1 MSRFQYGSFHDGPDP
16 LAAPV
21 DAGGGV
27 DEIGRRLLDG
37 QSLTDAFRNMF
48 RDGLNNRDG
57 LRDMFRKAQQ
67 RRKELENSGRMDGLL
82 TDLRQL
88 LDDALTQERAAL
100 FPDPSDD
107 ARFREAMLDT
117 VPDEIGRAVQQLSN
131 YDWQS
136 PQAKQSFD
144 QLKDRLQRDV
154 LDQQFKNMTQSMKQ
168 INTPESKAAMKE
180 MMQDLNAML
189 EKHRQGEDASEDYE
203 AFKEKHKDFFPDAPE
218 TLSEFIDEL
227 ARQAAAIQRM
237 MDSLSPEQRAEL
249 AEAMAE
255 ALADMGL
262 QDEMSRLQENLQTMR
277 PEFSWS
283 GQQRMGGDEP
293 LGLPDATQALA
304 ELADLESIMD
314 QLSDSD
320 ARANLD
326 NIDEAAVARAL
337 GRQAV
342 DDLRA
347 MREIQKQLEDE
358 GFLQR
363 DGDRLELTPKAVRR
377 IGQTALREVFSS
389 LDASSRGDH
398 SVHRT
403 GAAGEITG
411 MTRPWQFGDEQPID
425 VVKTVRNAVNRKIM
439 SNSATL
445 SLSAEDFEVHETET
459 RTRAAVALL
468 IDQSFSMVMSDTWRS
483 AKTMALAL
491 HALAQ
496 TAYPLDALEIISF
509 ANIAQVVKPHE
520 LPDLEA
526 SYIQGTNLHHALML
540 AGRFL
545 DKHHGAQRVVMVV
558 TDGEPTA
565 HIDDEGYSNFSWPPS
580 DETIALTV
588 AQVDLMTRRRVPI
601 SWFRLG
607 DDPSLER
614 FLDQMA
620 RRNGGRVLASS
631 GERLGDYVVSD
642 YVRARGVR

>member
-37 QSLTDAFRNMF
+37 QSLTDAFRDMF

-67 RRKELENSGRMDGLL
+67 RRKELEKSGRMDGLL

-168 INTPESKAAMKE
+168 MNTPESKAAMKE

-189 EKHRQGEDASEDYE
+189 EKHRQGEDASQDYE
-203 AFKEKHKDFFPDAPE
+203 EFKEKHKDFFPDAPE

-227 ARQAAAIQRM
+227 ARQAAAMQRM
-237 MDSLSPEQRAEL
+237 MDSLNPEQRAEL

-262 QDEMSRLQENLQTMR
+262 QDEMSRLQENLKTMR

-283 GQQRMGGDEP
+283 GQQRMSGDEP

-337 GRQAV
+337 GRAAV

-377 IGQTALREVFSS
+377 IGQTALRQVFSS

-496 TAYPLDALEIISF
+496 SAYPLDALEIISF

-620 RRNGGRVLASS
+620 RRNGGRVLAAS
-631 GERLGDYVVSD
+631 GDRLGDYVVSD
-642 YVRARGVR
+642 YVRARGSR

>member
-37 QSLTDAFRNMF
+37 QSLTDAFRDMF
-48 RDGLNNRDG
+48 RDGVNNRDG

-67 RRKELENSGRMDGLL
+67 RRKELEKSGRMDGLL

-117 VPDEIGRAVQQLSN
+117 VPDEIGRAVQQLAN

-136 PQAKQSFD
+136 PQAQQSFD

-168 INTPESKAAMKE
+168 MNTPESKAAMKE

-189 EKHRQGEDASEDYE
+189 EKHRQGEDASQDYE
-203 AFKEKHKDFFPDAPE
+203 DFKEKHKDFFPEAPE

-227 ARQAAAIQRM
+227 ARQAAAMQRM

-283 GQQRMGGDEP
+283 GQQRMSGDEP

-363 DGDRLELTPKAVRR
+363 DGDHLELTPKAVRR
-377 IGQTALREVFSS
+377 IGQTALRQVFSS

-509 ANIAQVVKPHE
+509 ANIAQIVKPHE

-620 RRNGGRVLASS
+620 RRNGGRVLAAS
-631 GERLGDYVVSD
+631 GDRLGDYVVSD
-642 YVRARGVR
+642 YVRARGSR

>member
-227 ARQAAAIQRM
+227 ARQAAAMQRM

>member
-168 INTPESKAAMKE
+168 MNTPESKAAMKE

-189 EKHRQGEDASEDYE
+189 EKHRRGEDATDDYE

-227 ARQAAAIQRM
+227 ARQAAAMQRM

-588 AQVDLMTRRRVPI
+588 AQVDLMTCRRVPI

-642 YVRARGVR
+642 YVRARGAR

>member
-1 MSRFQYGSFHDGPDP
+1 
-16 LAAPV
+16 
-21 DAGGGV
+21 
-27 DEIGRRLLDG
+27 
-37 QSLTDAFRNMF
+37 
-48 RDGLNNRDG
+48 
-57 LRDMFRKAQQ
+57 
-67 RRKELENSGRMDGLL
+67 
-82 TDLRQL
+82 
-88 LDDALTQERAAL
+88 
-100 FPDPSDD
+100 
-107 ARFREAMLDT
+107 
-117 VPDEIGRAVQQLSN
+117 
-131 YDWQS
+131 
-136 PQAKQSFD
+136 
-144 QLKDRLQRDV
+144 
-154 LDQQFKNMTQSMKQ
+154 
-168 INTPESKAAMKE
+168 
-180 MMQDLNAML
+180 
-189 EKHRQGEDASEDYE
+189 
-203 AFKEKHKDFFPDAPE
+203 
-218 TLSEFIDEL
+218 
-227 ARQAAAIQRM
+227 
-237 MDSLSPEQRAEL
+237 
-249 AEAMAE
+249 
-255 ALADMGL
+255 MGL
-262 QDEMSRLQENLQTMR
+262 QDEMSRLQENLKTMR

-283 GQQRMGGDEP
+283 GQQRMSGDEP

-337 GRQAV
+337 GRAAV

-377 IGQTALREVFSS
+377 IGQTALRQVFSS

-496 TAYPLDALEIISF
+496 SAYPLDALEIISF

-620 RRNGGRVLASS
+620 RRNGGRVLAAS
-631 GERLGDYVVSD
+631 GDRLGDYVVSD
-642 YVRARGVR
+642 YVRARGSR

>member
-1 MSRFQYGSFHDGPDP
+1 MSRFTYGSFHDGPDP
-16 LAAPV
+16 LSAPT
-21 DAGGGV
+21 DSGGGV

-37 QSLTDAFRNMF
+37 QSLNDAFRDMF
-48 RDGLNNRDG
+48 RDGLKDRSG
-57 LRDMFRKAQQ
+57 LREMFRKAQQ
-67 RRKELENSGRMDGLL
+67 RRKELEKSGRMDGLL

-88 LDDALTQERAAL
+88 LDDALTQERTAL

-117 VPDEIGRAVQQLSN
+117 VPDEVGRAVQQLAD

-136 PQAKQSFD
+136 PQAQRSFD

-154 LDQQFKNMTQSMKQ
+154 LDQQFKNMTQGMQ
-168 INTPESKAAMKE
+168 ELNTPESKAAMKE

-189 EKHRQGEDASEDYE
+189 EKHRRGEDASQDYE
-203 AFKEKHKDFFPDAPE
+203 DFKEKHSEFFPDAPD
-218 TLSEFIDEL
+218 TLPEFIDEL
-227 ARQAAAIQRM
+227 ARQAAAMQRM
-237 MDSLSPEQRAEL
+237 MQSLSPEQRAEL
-249 AEAMAE
+249 AEAMAQ
-255 ALADMGL
+255 ALSDMGL

-277 PEFSWS
+277 PEFSWT
-283 GQQRMGGDEP
+283 GQQQMGGDEP

-304 ELADLESIMD
+304 ELADLESLMD

-337 GRQAV
+337 GRQAA

-347 MREIQKQLEDE
+347 MREIQKQLEED
-358 GFLQR
+358 GYLQR

-377 IGQTALREVFSS
+377 IGRTALKEVFSS
-389 LDASSRGDH
+389 LDASQRGDH
-398 SVHRT
+398 SVHRS
-403 GAAGEITG
+403 GASGEITG
-411 MTRPWQFGDEQPID
+411 MTRQWQFGDEQPID
-425 VVKTVRNAVNRKIM
+425 VVTTVRNAVNRKIM
-439 SNSATL
+439 SGSSKLT
-445 SLSAEDFEVHETET
+445 LSAEDFEVHETET
-459 RTRAAVALL
+459 RTRAAVVLL

-491 HALAQ
+491 HSLAQ
-496 TAYPLDALEIISF
+496 SAYPLDALEIISF

-565 HIDDEGYSNFSWPPS
+565 HIDEEGYSCFDYPPS

-588 AQVDLMTRRRVPI
+588 AQIDLMTRRRVPI

-620 RRNGGRVLASS
+620 RRNGGRVLAASS
-631 GERLGDYVVSD
+631 EKLGDYVVSD
-642 YVRARGVR
+642 YVRSRGAR

>member
-37 QSLTDAFRNMF
+37 QSLTDAFRDMF

-67 RRKELENSGRMDGLL
+67 RRKELEKSGRMDGLL

-154 LDQQFKNMTQSMKQ
+154 LDQQFKNMTQGMKQ
-168 INTPESKAAMKE
+168 MNTPESKAAMKE

-189 EKHRQGEDASEDYE
+189 EKHRQGEDASQDYE
-203 AFKEKHKDFFPDAPE
+203 EFKEKHKDFFPDAPE

-227 ARQAAAIQRM
+227 ARQAAAMQRM

-262 QDEMSRLQENLQTMR
+262 QDEMSRLQENLKTMR

-283 GQQRMGGDEP
+283 GQQRMSGDEP

-377 IGQTALREVFSS
+377 IGQTALRQVFSS

-439 SNSATL
+439 SNSDTL

-496 TAYPLDALEIISF
+496 SAYPLDALEIISF

-620 RRNGGRVLASS
+620 RRNGGRVLAAS
-631 GERLGDYVVSD
+631 GDRLGDYVVSD
-642 YVRARGVR
+642 YVRARGSR

>member
-37 QSLTDAFRNMF
+37 QSLNDAFRDMF
-48 RDGLNNRDG
+48 RDGVNNRDG

-67 RRKELENSGRMDGLL
+67 RRKELEKSGRMDGLL

-117 VPDEIGRAVQQLSN
+117 VPDEIGRAVQQLSS

-168 INTPESKAAMKE
+168 MNTPESKAAMKE

-203 AFKEKHKDFFPDAPE
+203 AFKEKHKEFFPDAPE

-227 ARQAAAIQRM
+227 ARQAAAMQRM
-237 MDSLSPEQRAEL
+237 MESLSPEQRAEL

-262 QDEMSRLQENLQTMR
+262 QDEMSRLHENLQTMR

-283 GQQRMGGDEP
+283 GQQRMNGDEP
-293 LGLPDATQALA
+293 LSLPDATSALA
-304 ELADLESIMD
+304 ELADLEALMD

-347 MREIQKQLEDE
+347 MREIQKQLENE

-620 RRNGGRVLASS
+620 RRNGGRVLAAS

-642 YVRARGVR
+642 YVRARGAR

>member
-37 QSLTDAFRNMF
+37 QSLTDAFRDMF

-67 RRKELENSGRMDGLL
+67 RRKELEKSGRMDGLL

-168 INTPESKAAMKE
+168 MNTPESKAAMKE

-189 EKHRQGEDASEDYE
+189 EKHRQGEDASQDYE
-203 AFKEKHKDFFPDAPE
+203 EFKEKHKDFFPDAPE

-227 ARQAAAIQRM
+227 ARQAAAMQRM

-262 QDEMSRLQENLQTMR
+262 QDEMSRLQENLKTMR

-283 GQQRMGGDEP
+283 GQQRMSGDEP

-337 GRQAV
+337 GRAAV

-377 IGQTALREVFSS
+377 IGQTALRQVFSS

-496 TAYPLDALEIISF
+496 SAYPLDALEIISF

-620 RRNGGRVLASS
+620 RRNGGRVLAAS
-631 GERLGDYVVSD
+631 GDRLGDYVVSD
-642 YVRARGVR
+642 YVRARGSR

>member
-21 DAGGGV
+21 DAGRGV

-37 QSLTDAFRNMF
+37 QSLNDAFRDMF
-48 RDGLNNRDG
+48 RDGVNNRDG

-67 RRKELENSGRMDGLL
+67 RRKELEKSGRMDGLL

-100 FPDPSDD
+100 FPNPSDD

-117 VPDEIGRAVQQLSN
+117 VPDEIGRAVQQLSS

-168 INTPESKAAMKE
+168 MNTPESKAAMKE

-189 EKHRQGEDASEDYE
+189 EKHRQGEDASDDYE

-227 ARQAAAIQRM
+227 ARQAAAMQRM
-237 MDSLSPEQRAEL
+237 MESLSPEQRAEL

-283 GQQRMGGDEP
+283 GQQRMSGDQP
-293 LGLPDATQALA
+293 LSLPDATSALA
-304 ELADLESIMD
+304 ELADLEALMD

-347 MREIQKQLEDE
+347 MREIQKQLENE

-620 RRNGGRVLASS
+620 RRNGGRVLAAS

-642 YVRARGVR
+642 YVRARGAR

>member
-168 INTPESKAAMKE
+168 MNTPESKAAMKE

-189 EKHRQGEDASEDYE
+189 EKHRRGEDATDDYE

-227 ARQAAAIQRM
+227 ARQAAAMQRM

-283 GQQRMGGDEP
+283 GQQRMSGDEP

-642 YVRARGVR
+642 YVRARGAR

>member
-37 QSLTDAFRNMF
+37 QSLTDAFRDMF

-67 RRKELENSGRMDGLL
+67 RRKELEKSGRMDGLL

-154 LDQQFKNMTQSMKQ
+154 LDQQFKNMTQGMKQ
-168 INTPESKAAMKE
+168 MNTPESKAAMKE

-189 EKHRQGEDASEDYE
+189 EKHRQGEDASQDYE
-203 AFKEKHKDFFPDAPE
+203 EFKEKHKDFFPDAPE

-227 ARQAAAIQRM
+227 ARQAAAMQRM

-262 QDEMSRLQENLQTMR
+262 QDEMSRLQENLKTMR

-283 GQQRMGGDEP
+283 GQQRMSGDEP

-377 IGQTALREVFSS
+377 IGQTALRQVFSS

-439 SNSATL
+439 SNSDTL

-496 TAYPLDALEIISF
+496 SAYPLDALEIISF

-565 HIDDEGYSNFSWPPS
+565 HLDDEGYSNFSWPPS

-620 RRNGGRVLASS
+620 RRNGGRVLAAS
-631 GERLGDYVVSD
+631 GDRLGDYVVSD
-642 YVRARGVR
+642 YVRARGSR

>member
-37 QSLTDAFRNMF
+37 QSLADAFRDMF
-48 RDGLNNRDG
+48 RDGLQNRDG

-136 PQAKQSFD
+136 PQARQSFD

-168 INTPESKAAMKE
+168 MNTPESKAAMKE

-189 EKHRQGEDASEDYE
+189 EKHRQGEDASDDYE
-203 AFKEKHKDFFPDAPE
+203 AFKEKHKDFFPEAPE

-227 ARQAAAIQRM
+227 ARQAAAMQRM

>member
-37 QSLTDAFRNMF
+37 QSLTDAFRDMF

-67 RRKELENSGRMDGLL
+67 RRKELEKSGRMDGLL

-168 INTPESKAAMKE
+168 MNTPESKAAMKE

-189 EKHRQGEDASEDYE
+189 EKHRQGEDASQDYE
-203 AFKEKHKDFFPDAPE
+203 EFKEKHKDFFPDAPE

-227 ARQAAAIQRM
+227 ARQAAAMQRM
-237 MDSLSPEQRAEL
+237 MDSLNPEQRAEL

-262 QDEMSRLQENLQTMR
+262 QDEMSRLQENLKTMR

-283 GQQRMGGDEP
+283 GQQRMSGDEP

-304 ELADLESIMD
+304 ELADLESLMD

-337 GRQAV
+337 GRAAV

-377 IGQTALREVFSS
+377 IGQTALRQVFSS

-496 TAYPLDALEIISF
+496 SAYPLDALEIISF

-620 RRNGGRVLASS
+620 RRNGGRVLAAS
-631 GERLGDYVVSD
+631 GDRLGDYVVSD
-642 YVRARGVR
+642 YVRARGSR

>member
-67 RRKELENSGRMDGLL
+67 RRKELEKSGRMDGLL

-136 PQAKQSFD
+136 AQAKQSFD

-168 INTPESKAAMKE
+168 MNTPESKAAMKE

-189 EKHRQGEDASEDYE
+189 EKHRKGEDASQDYE
-203 AFKEKHKDFFPDAPE
+203 EFKEKHKDFFPEAPE

-227 ARQAAAIQRM
+227 ARQAAAMQRM

-255 ALADMGL
+255 ALSDMGL

-283 GQQRMGGDEP
+283 GQQRMSGDEP

-363 DGDRLELTPKAVRR
+363 DGDRLELTPKAIRR
-377 IGQTALREVFSS
+377 IGQTALRQVFSS

-459 RTRAAVALL
+459 RTRAAVVLL
-468 IDQSFSMVMSDTWRS
+468 VDQSFSMVMSDTWRS

-496 TAYPLDALEIISF
+496 SAYPLDALEIISF
-509 ANIAQVVKPHE
+509 ANIAQVVKPHD

-565 HIDDEGYSNFSWPPS
+565 HIDDEGYSNFSYPPS

-620 RRNGGRVLASS
+620 RRNGGRVLAVS
-631 GERLGDYVVSD
+631 GDQLGDYVVSD
-642 YVRARGVR
+642 YVRARGSR